1 LKQENEKLVRENNEL
16 HQQMIRV
23 KEDAAAALGSASL
36 NIKNLEEK
44 SKDMAYLQMQ
54 NHEKIVK
61 QEQEI
66 VELKRR
72 LEQATGENRDPN
84 AAGSAL
90 ANFHHQEQTW
100 AEELKRADGRS
111 NQFKEERDQANA
123 AAQQLAQ
130 KVQLLE
136 GQVSLRDE
144 EINRLNVTFQGGS
157 SFANIKFGNKMGEE
171 QAQSQA
177 R

>member
-1 LKQENEKLVRENNEL
+1 
-16 HQQMIRV
+16 MIRV

-90 ANFHHQEQTW
+90 ANFHHQEQYL
-100 AEELKRADGRS
+100 AIEFRHLKMHL
-111 NQFKEERDQANA
+111 NA
-123 AAQQLAQ
+123 IHL
-130 KVQLLE
+130 VDL
-136 GQVSLRDE
+136 
-144 EINRLNVTFQGGS
+144 
-157 SFANIKFGNKMGEE
+157 
-171 QAQSQA
+171 
-177 R
+177 